1 MNFMRYLCR
10 RPSGGM
16 EITMTITVAK
26 NAGFCFGVSRAV
38 EKIRALLASREPHT
52 QLYTIGQLIHNPH
65 IIAEL
70 SAGGVRV
77 IEPEEIENIFFQT
90 NGNNRTLIV
99 VRTHGVERRVT
110 EQLASYSAKN
120 PFFSVID
127 CTCPYVKKIHRIV
140 SEHERTPLYIFGDP
154 THPEVKGIRSYSS
167 GPVFI
172 FRSAAELEQLPRQE
186 ADGIMVSQTTQKL
199 TEWKLCQN
207 NIRKVCTNPKI
218 FDTICSVTEDRQ
230 TAAENLSCKV
240 DVMLVIGGRN
250 SSNTNKLFETAK
262 KNCRNT
268 FFIESPEDVRRL
280 PVQLTVDTTVGIT
293 AGASTPG
300 SNIEEVMKQMA
311 DMENKIGTAAETE
324 DFAGMLENSFK
335 TLNTGDIVHGVIV
348 SVSQNELH
356 VDLGT
361 KVTGIIAYDDVTDES
376 GADLTKMFKVG
387 DEIDAKVIKVSDR
400 DGVAALSK
408 KSVDG
413 LTKWREIMDA
423 YENGAV
429 LEGKIREAVKGGVIM
444 NYEGIRVFI
453 PASHSGVPKDGDL
466 NTLVGTVQKV
476 KIIDVN
482 EQRRRAVASIRDV
495 LREERKE
502 KEAKF
507 WDEIEIGKEYD
518 GVVKSMTSYGAFVDL
533 GGVDG
538 MVHSSELS
546 WKRIKHPS
554 DVVSIG
560 ETGHVFV
567 KDFDKEAKRI
577 SLGYKTEATNPWN
590 IFREKYSVGDI
601 AEVKIVSLLPFGA
614 FAEVVP
620 GTDGLIHISQIADRK
635 LSKPGDVLEIGQ
647 VVNAKIIDIDDE
659 KHKIS
664 LSIRALLEDENAP
677 EEYEDS
683 YDAEN

>member
-1 MNFMRYLCR
+1 MN
-10 RPSGGM
+10 
-16 EITMTITVAK
+16 ITVAK

-38 EKIRALLASREPHT
+38 EKIRALMAEREPHT
-52 QLYTIGQLIHNPH
+52 HIYTIGQLIHNPH

-70 SAGGVRV
+70 SAGGVCV
-77 IEPEEIENIFFQT
+77 IEPEDLKNIFLEA
-90 NGNNRTLIV
+90 NGNNRALVV

-110 EQLASYSAKN
+110 EELALYSKEN
-120 PFFSVID
+120 PYFSVID

-140 SEHERTPLYIFGDP
+140 SEHEDEPLYVFGDP
-154 THPEVKGIRSYSS
+154 AHPEVKGIRSYSR
-167 GPVFI
+167 GPVAVFA
-172 FRSAAELEQLPRQE
+172 SARELLQMPEQHSG
-186 ADGIMVSQTTQKL
+186 GIMVSQTTQKL

-207 NIRKVCTNPKI
+207 NIRKVCTNPEI

-230 TAAENLSCKV
+230 TAADDLSRKV
-240 DVMLVIGGRN
+240 DIMLVIGGRS
-250 SSNTNKLFETAK
+250 SSNTNKLYETAR

-280 PVQLTVDTTVGIT
+280 PVQLSVNTTVGIT

-300 SNIEEVMKQMA
+300 SNIEEVIKQMA
-311 DMENKIGTAAETE
+311 DMENKNGVETETE

-348 SVSQNELH
+348 SVTQNELH

-376 GADLTKMFKVG
+376 GVDLTKMFKVG
-387 DEIDAKVIKVSDR
+387 DEVDAKVIKVSDR
-400 DGVAALSK
+400 DGVATLSK

-413 LTKWREIMDA
+413 LAKWREIMDA
-423 YENGAV
+423 YENGTI

-444 NYEGIRVFI
+444 NYDGIRVFI

-466 NTLVGTVQKV
+466 NTLVGTVQRV

-507 WDEIEIGKEYD
+507 WEEIEIGKEYD

-554 DVVSIG
+554 DVVSLG
-560 ETGHVFV
+560 ETVHVFV
-567 KDFDKEAKRI
+567 KDFDREAKRI

-590 IFREKYSVGDI
+590 IFREQYSVGDV

-647 VVNAKIIDIDDE
+647 VVRAKIIDIDDE

-664 LSIRALLEDENAP
+664 LSIRALLDEEDDADGY
-677 EEYEDS
+677 YEDDGS
-683 YDAEN
+683 EEN